1 MKHLLGLL
9 IICLFTSVSYAQ
21 GNLQFSQVVNY
32 TITTPLAAGNSTP
45 NQTLTITVPAGKTLK
60 IESSHISYQ
69 QGTSPTYYVG
79 NSTNPSGHLVLNG
92 GVIAAF
98 NLEFPLHHGP
108 IWLAAG
114 THTLVLQGY
123 ANSSSNYRWNAFV
136 SGIEFDIVP

>member
-1 MKHLLGLL
+1 MKKL
-9 IICLFTSVSYAQ
+9 IIVTILSLAALWCQAQ
-21 GNLQFSQVVNY
+21 GNLQFSQVINY

-79 NSTNPSGHLVLNG
+79 NSSNPSGHLVLNG

-98 NLEFPLHHGP
+98 TLDIPLHHGP

-114 THTLVLQGY
+114 THTFVLQGY

-136 SGIEFDIVP
+136 SGIEFNIVP